1 MCKHLSIYTYVCNIY
16 NVWISLGVASLEIE
30 QVTYHAFVD
39 VT

>member
-1 MCKHLSIYTYVCNIY
+1 MCKHLNIYTYECNMY

-30 QVTYHAFVD
+30 WVKYHAFID